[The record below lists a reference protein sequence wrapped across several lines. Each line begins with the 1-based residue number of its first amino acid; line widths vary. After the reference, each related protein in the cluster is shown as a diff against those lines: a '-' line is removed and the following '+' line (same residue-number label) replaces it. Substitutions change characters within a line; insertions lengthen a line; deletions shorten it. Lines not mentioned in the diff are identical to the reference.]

1 MSKLEEAKEIL
12 SSLKVPAKQQNG
24 MCCCVLFAM
33 ANLTEEETWGS
44 AANIGFGFTMSLRL
58 QTAITEQPMV
68 NLGCLLA
75 SEATPTASGMKIIKA
90 SDIRRMS
97 EYGANYPIYREI
109 QGKVIESETDV
120 LKEQLKKSIDLLE
133 LTGWQKQKMHEI
145 SINTIGD
152 LISAPEGKLKQAKYI
167 ADVRARTIKNAGIA
181 AVCEYLLG

>member
-1 MSKLEEAKEIL
+1 
-12 SSLKVPAKQQNG
+12 
-24 MCCCVLFAM
+24 
-33 ANLTEEETWGS
+33 
-44 AANIGFGFTMSLRL
+44 
-58 QTAITEQPMV
+58 
-68 NLGCLLA
+68 
-75 SEATPTASGMKIIKA
+75 MKIIKA

-152 LISAPEGKLKQAKYI
+152 LISAPEGKLKQAKYHWQLYHEI
-167 ADVRARTIKNAGIA
+167 EGHSVFRSLHELGCWAFVKGTGIGIDKRK
-181 AVCEYLLG
+181 V

>member
-1 MSKLEEAKEIL
+1 
-12 SSLKVPAKQQNG
+12 
-24 MCCCVLFAM
+24 
-33 ANLTEEETWGS
+33 
-44 AANIGFGFTMSLRL
+44 
-58 QTAITEQPMV
+58 MV

-133 LTGWQKQKMHEI
+133 LTDWQKQKMHEI